1 MKIKRFC
8 AIAAVAAL
16 FAAGATGCSC
26 ARSDDQN
33 ETDAEIDK
41 DAVVDEA
48 NEDVALYLTDGRIS
62 GSDVVMTVNGDD
74 ITAGYLIYWLAYAI
88 TNHGYVESSE
98 LSAQLGN
105 GTVADAVMG
114 EARDYAIYYTVI
126 DQKAQEYGL
135 TLSQEQEAELTDQL
149 VASDESTLLFS
160 AMQDLEIQESVIR
173 SDMLRD
179 ALYDLLVGEQGTYA
193 PTDDEIAA
201 YITENEYMTVDYM
214 IFWDVPGN
222 TEGKDEALERA
233 ESVYENLDMDYLDES
248 FAALEEQADFVEYD
262 YTFCRGEANSMMFE
276 AAEAMDPGD
285 AQVVESGHGYYLVVK
300 KELSDVAG
308 EYASKAIADV
318 RFDDL
323 SSGWIDDAQIVVN
336 DHMDSIDPASVCDQ
350 LFVLQDAVYNQM
362 LQTESGSE

>member
-8 AIAAVAAL
+8 AIAAAAAV

-33 ETDAEIDK
+33 ETEAEIDK

-48 NEDVALYLTDGRIS
+48 NEDVALYLTDGQIS
-62 GSDVVMTVNGDD
+62 GSDVVMMVNGDD

-88 TNHGYVESSE
+88 TSHGYVESSE

-135 TLSQEQEAELTDQL
+135 TLTQEQEAELTDQL
-149 VASDESTLLFS
+149 AAADESTLLFS
-160 AMQDLEIQESVIR
+160 ALQDLKDQESIIR

-179 ALYDLLVGEQGTYA
+179 ALYDLLVGEQGMYA
-193 PTDDEIAA
+193 PTDDEIAG
-201 YITENEYMTVDYM
+201 YITDNEYMTVDYM
-214 IFWDVPGN
+214 SFWDVPGN
-222 TEGKDEALERA
+222 TEGKDDALERA
-233 ESVYENLDMDYLDES
+233 ESVYESLDMDHLDES
-248 FAALEEQADFVEYD
+248 FTNLEDQADFVEYD
-262 YTFCRGEANSMMFE
+262 YTFCQSEANSMMF
-276 AAEAMDPGD
+276 AAAKSMDPAD
-285 AQVVESGHGYYLVVK
+285 AQVVESGHGYYIVVK
-300 KELSDVAG
+300 KELSDTAE
-308 EYASKAIADV
+308 EYASKAIADA

-323 SSGWIDDAQIVVN
+323 AAGWIDDAQIVVN
-336 DHMDSIDPASVCDQ
+336 DHMDGIDPASVCDQ
-350 LFVLQDAVYNQM
+350 LFILQDAVYNQM
-362 LQTESGSE
+362 LQPQTESE